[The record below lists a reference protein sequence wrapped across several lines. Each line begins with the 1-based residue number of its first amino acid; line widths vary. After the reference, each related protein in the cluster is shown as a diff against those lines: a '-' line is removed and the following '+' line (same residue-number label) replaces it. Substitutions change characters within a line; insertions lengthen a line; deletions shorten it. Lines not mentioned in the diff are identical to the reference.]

1 MWFLFHLASE
11 KNSWVSTI
19 LDRIYR
25 RIMDESKSRN
35 GAETGPN
42 GSKEN
47 ETKEKVDKTL
57 LLKQQ
62 IEENRLLFLYFLIS
76 HKFHTSN
83 NSFTWRMRMLQRGK
97 NISNSKNKLED
108 LFTQLDRSS
117 QASSIISTSLAPP
130 VVNEDTKD
138 LKISS
143 LESSVATLK
152 AEKRDLEL
160 QILSLETVQG
170 DSDN

>member
-1 MWFLFHLASE
+1 
-11 KNSWVSTI
+11 
-19 LDRIYR
+19 
-25 RIMDESKSRN
+25 
-35 GAETGPN
+35 
-42 GSKEN
+42 
-47 ETKEKVDKTL
+47 
-57 LLKQQ
+57 
-62 IEENRLLFLYFLIS
+62 
-76 HKFHTSN
+76 
-83 NSFTWRMRMLQRGK
+83 MLQRGK

>member
-1 MWFLFHLASE
+1 
-11 KNSWVSTI
+11 
-19 LDRIYR
+19 
-25 RIMDESKSRN
+25 MDESKSRN

-83 NSFTWRMRMLQRGK
+83 NSFT
-97 NISNSKNKLED
+97 
-108 LFTQLDRSS
+108 
-117 QASSIISTSLAPP
+117 
-130 VVNEDTKD
+130 
-138 LKISS
+138 
-143 LESSVATLK
+143 
-152 AEKRDLEL
+152 
-160 QILSLETVQG
+160 
-170 DSDN
+170 